1 MNPPLRLATF
11 ADAPALRELI
21 ATSARALQQHDYS
34 AAQIEA
40 ALRSA
45 YGVDSQLITD
55 GTYFVAEAE
64 GAPVACGGW
73 SFRRTLFG
81 GDDQPG
87 RQADRLD
94 PAREAARIR
103 AFFVHPG
110 WARRGLG
117 SAILGRCEAEARAA
131 GFAAAELMATLP
143 GVRLYAA
150 LGYEAAAAQEVPL
163 AGGLTITFVPMRK
176 ALS

>member
-1 MNPPLRLATF
+1 MQPELRLATL
-11 ADAPALRELI
+11 ADVPALRRLI
-21 ATSARALQQHDYS
+21 AASARGLQRGDYTE
-34 AAQIEA
+34 AQIDA

-45 YGVDSQLITD
+45 FGVDSQLIAD
-55 GTYFVAEAE
+55 ATYFVVEAA

-81 GDDQPG
+81 SDDQPG

-94 PAREAARIR
+94 PTCEAARIR
-103 AFFVHPG
+103 AFFVDPA

-117 SAILGRCEAEARAA
+117 RALLARCEAEARAA
-131 GFAAAELMATLP
+131 GFVAAELMATLS

-150 LGYEAAAAQEVPL
+150 LGYQAAAPQEVSLP
-163 AGGLTITFVPMRK
+163 GGVPITFVPMRK
-176 ALS
+176 ASL